1 MISVCERAPM
11 SLLRT
16 SSCAALFGDVL
27 RSMERIWRALANPL
41 GDSYRPE
48 KHYMRG
54 PGPKYR
60 AKWRGVDGKHIGQ
73 A

>member
-1 MISVCERAPM
+1 MISVCERAQM

-16 SSCAALFGDVL
+16 ASCAALFGDVL
-27 RSMERIWRALANPL
+27 RSMERIWHALAKPL
-41 GDSYRPE
+41 VDSYRPE
-48 KHYMRG
+48 KYYMRG

-60 AKWRGVDGKHIGQ
+60 AKWRGVDGKHVGQ